1 MATSSN
7 TPKGYATR
15 SPCGIPL
22 RNSETWLLDEGLTF
36 SANPGMTVASRLCSP
51 AEFAMTCGVI
61 VPVNVE
67 LIEDAL
73 YDSTAWLPHA
83 NPQRLADD
91 PRFATAIY
99 STATETGIMDNV
111 VLQEPVMAN

>member
-1 MATSSN
+1 
-7 TPKGYATR
+7 
-15 SPCGIPL
+15 
-22 RNSETWLLDEGLTF
+22 
-36 SANPGMTVASRLCSP
+36 
-51 AEFAMTCGVI
+51 MTCGVI

-99 STATETGIMDNV
+99 SNRNRNRHHGKRCLAGIRYGQLTCPN
-111 VLQEPVMAN
+111 